1 MPARRFFL
9 MLRAARKLKCS
20 EATDLINFHSIP
32 LMNAKYVEELRD
44 YYRQEMDYLSGFDPS
59 SFEGQTVGEP
69 RVKSDEEMKQTQAQ
83 VLRLFAL
90 RKQING
96 I

>member
-1 MPARRFFL
+1 

-20 EATDLINFHSIP
+20 EATDQINFHSIP
-32 LMNAKYVEELRD
+32 LTNAKYVEELRD

-59 SFEGQTVGEP
+59 GFGSQTVGEP
-69 RVKSDEEMKQTQAQ
+69 REKSEEDIKQTQGQ
-83 VLRLFAL
+83 LLRLFAL
-90 RKQING
+90 RKQLNG

>member
-20 EATDLINFHSIP
+20 EATDQINFHSIP
-32 LMNAKYVEELRD
+32 LTNAKYVEELRD
-44 YYRQEMDYLSGFDPS
+44 YYRQEMDHLSGFDPGEFGS
-59 SFEGQTVGEP
+59 QTVGEP
-69 RVKSDEEMKQTQAQ
+69 REKSEEEMKHTQAQ

-90 RKQING
+90 RKQLNG